1 MYTAQ
6 LYPTSVRNTA
16 VGTCSMMARVGGLMS
31 PVIGKYLIVMITIY
45 HHFHAC
51 HRQISD
57 HHGQG
62 GREAAH
68 DIVRGVRYSGRA
80 VRLAA
85 ARHGGLPAPKHL

>member
-31 PVIGKYLIVMITIY
+31 PVIGKYLIIIITIS
-45 HHFHAC
+45 HHFHARC
-51 HRQISD
+51 RQISD
-57 HHGQG
+57 HYGQG
-62 GREAAH
+62 GRKAAN

-80 VRLAA
+80 VRLAVA
-85 ARHGGLPAPKHL
+85 